1 MALRSIGVAAAARL
15 RLLLSEFRYTPLH
28 RAMASQP
35 EAPDDRTDTMAEP
48 AGAKRR
54 RTLQHVAS
62 SEVVQKALDVIPISS
77 GVRWMETPW
86 CSFLVIPLCKGV
98 HVSAICHTKGPGSI
112 N

>member
-1 MALRSIGVAAAARL
+1 MALHSIGVAAAARF
-15 RLLLSEFRYTPLH
+15 RLLLGEFRYTPLH

-35 EAPDDRTDTMAEP
+35 DAADERTNTMAEP

-54 RTLQHVAS
+54 RTLQRVTS
-62 SEVVQKALDVIPISS
+62 SEVLQKELDVIPIS
-77 GVRWMETPW
+77 VCWMTMPS